1 MQTTA
6 SETIEQEAP
15 IVKYVVKRDGSRQ
28 PVNLDKIRARFVN
41 KGQGLN
47 LDYINFDVI
56 VGKVASGI
64 YQGKIIIP
72 FTFPADI
79 LICSEA
85 HITYLP
91 IIPEY

>member
-41 KGQGLN
+41 KASGLN

-56 VGKVASGI
+56 VE
-64 YQGKIIIP
+64 KI
-72 FTFPADI
+72 
-79 LICSEA
+79 
-85 HITYLP
+85 
-91 IIPEY
+91 